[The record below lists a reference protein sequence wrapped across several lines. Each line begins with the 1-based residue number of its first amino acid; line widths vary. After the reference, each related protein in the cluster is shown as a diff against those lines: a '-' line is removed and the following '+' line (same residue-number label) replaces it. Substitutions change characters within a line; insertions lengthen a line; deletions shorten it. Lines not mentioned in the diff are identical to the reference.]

1 MFEFVL
7 EAYQSRETTDL
18 LAQRV
23 EQVAAAAGQVSAEG
37 AGVRLLHVI
46 FLPEDETCFY
56 LYESASAGAVRA
68 AATRAGLSF
77 ERMAQAVSI
86 RPPSG
91 PRWHAAT
98 ANRKS
103 HETTA

>member
-1 MFEFVL
+1 MFEFVV
-7 EAYQSRETTDL
+7 EAYQSRETIDL
-18 LAQRV
+18 FAQRV
-23 EQVAAAAGQVSAEG
+23 DQIAAAAGQVTAEG

-56 LYESASAGAVRA
+56 LFESASAGAVREA
-68 AATRAGLSF
+68 AARARLSF
-77 ERMAQAVSI
+77 ERMTQAVSI

-98 ANRKS
+98 
-103 HETTA
+103 TD